1 VANFVKTTCVS
12 RTQTRHTTA
21 HSPGGGLPPSDLH
34 FRKTLVE
41 LMLSS
46 NRHVTP
52 RLTVFQIPGI
62 WFLAG
67 QNSRFLG
74 SPGVSSQRRP
84 AARDWYVPSCKFS
97 CRSARHICPRA
108 KHTFFLTGT
117 LLGATIPCYI
127 FLESCRRADFKL

>member
-1 VANFVKTTCVS
+1 MANFVKTTCVS

-46 NRHVTP
+46 NRHVTL

-74 SPGVSSQRRP
+74 SPGVGYPPREDLQPGTGMYHHANFHADRHDIS
-84 AARDWYVPSCKFS
+84 VPGQNTHFS
-97 CRSARHICPRA
+97 LQGLSWGLPSHAI
-108 KHTFFLTGT
+108 
-117 LLGATIPCYI
+117 
-127 FLESCRRADFKL
+127 DF